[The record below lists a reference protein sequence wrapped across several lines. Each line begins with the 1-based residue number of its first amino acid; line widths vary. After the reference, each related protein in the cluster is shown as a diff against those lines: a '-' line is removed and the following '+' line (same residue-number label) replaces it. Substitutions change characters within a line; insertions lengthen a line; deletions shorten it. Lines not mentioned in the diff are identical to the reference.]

1 MPYIDPTPPRDDSP
15 SNQPSDAD
23 PSSRSESPAEDLP
36 KTPASTHCGGPE
48 PVLTDLQNLK
58 QDDAQI
64 VADSIANLFVEAVAS
79 RLSKLKS
86 LEEHAKE
93 SAENQEETKEEE
105 KEEEEKEEEE
115 TKDEETKDDNANG
128 DESSEAKEEK
138 ELKWT
143 DLLVDEDQDFE
154 LVVDK
159 SPSQI
164 EWSRRKR
171 EEGQQNEHMDRIMSM
186 VGHEKVKAYFLSV
199 LDKISISKRW
209 GKSMDEWSF
218 DLVLHGNDG
227 TGKRRIAQI
236 YAEFLHSVG
245 VVSTRK
251 FAINDS
257 HWASDEDAEAS
268 VIFFSAADNIDRT
281 SEVERILEVSEKS
294 EKSESRSVAILSY
307 KTFSSSSQSA
317 LDISEVSRRRFSNR
331 LSLENYNEKEI
342 LQFLKLLC
350 KKSEYKLQSDN
361 LLEFL
366 ARQIQKRHAGDN
378 GFTNAHKIKDE
389 LEKVWNKSQVRAEE
403 EWCSWAKT
411 HSPEDSQKFSK
422 QDGIT
427 LDDILGPAPENVR
440 SKSEAWKKL
449 EKLVGLEEV
458 KENLGRIF
466 DMAEF
471 NSQQERHG
479 RQPLDASYNL
489 CFLGAPGVG
498 KTTVAEL
505 YSQILSELGIVSR
518 GHIVSKQASDLLG
531 KYVGHSEANTTDA
544 LEDAKGGVLVIDDAH
559 LLYQESCKG
568 KGSSDSFRNGI
579 IDTLVAK
586 ISGGA
591 SEDRC
596 VILCGYTDRMEKMF
610 LNTNPGLQRRFPVE
624 SCLRFEN
631 YDDEQLQ
638 QILRLKMKRDDLIAT
653 DEASEVA
660 REVLNRTRRRPN
672 FGNGGDVE
680 TLLSRAKAR
689 RITRLRNA
697 KCPFLEFQN
706 RPLEPEDFDPDFDRA
721 SRADKHRNAL
731 FQDFVGFDNV
741 IGKFQG
747 YQKMANGMR
756 RCGIDPKSYI
766 PWAFVFSG
774 PPGTG
779 KTSTARKVG
788 RLFYD
793 MGFISSDE
801 VVTCSVTDLIGQYIG
816 STGPKVISQFEQGLG
831 KVLFI
836 DEAYRLVGDSYHK
849 DAIGEIVDTM
859 TNPRFARNMVV
870 ILAGYGDEM
879 ETLLSTN
886 PGLRSRFP
894 TIIEFPHMAPEDCL
908 CLLTR
913 LLAKLNIRLSSSV
926 TASGSAND
934 TIIGMLRVLTG
945 TKGWASGRDVEN
957 LSRTITE
964 RVFTKVGDSE
974 DASEPGALE
983 VSFDELVDCLEAMLK
998 QKGARFLEEV
1008 S

>member
-1 MPYIDPTPPRDDSP
+1 MVPP
-15 SNQPSDAD
+15 DAD
-23 PSSRSESPAEDLP
+23 PSSSSRSESPAEDLP
-36 KTPASTHCGGPE
+36 KTPDSTHCSGPE

-64 VADSIANLFVEAVAS
+64 VADSIANLFVDAVAS
-79 RLSKLKS
+79 RLAKLKS

-93 SAENQEETKEEE
+93 AAENQEATKEEETKEEE
-105 KEEEEKEEEE
+105 SKGEEAKADEEK
-115 TKDEETKDDNANG
+115 
-128 DESSEAKEEK
+128 SEAKEEP

-154 LVVDK
+154 LVDDK

-186 VGHEKVKAYFLSV
+186 VGHEQVKVYFLSV
-199 LDKISISKRW
+199 LDKLSISKRW
-209 GKSMDEWSF
+209 DKSLDEWSF
-218 DLVLHGNDG
+218 DLVLHGKDG
-227 TGKRRIAQI
+227 TGKRRIAQL
-236 YAEFLHSVG
+236 YAEFLHSLG

-251 FAINDS
+251 FTINEN
-257 HWASDEDAEAS
+257 HFPSDEDAEAS
-268 VIFFSAADNIDRT
+268 VIFFSRADGIDQP
-281 SEVERILEVSEKS
+281 SEVTRILEVA
-294 EKSESRSVAILSY
+294 EKSESRTVVIFSY
-307 KTFSSSSQSA
+307 KSFGKSSRRA
-317 LDISEVSRRRFSNR
+317 LDVSEESRRRFSNR
-331 LSLENYNEKEI
+331 LILENYKEKEI
-342 LQFLKLLC
+342 LQLLKLLC

-361 LLEFL
+361 MLEFL
-366 ARQIQKRHAGDN
+366 ARQIQKKHAGKDK
-378 GFTNAHKIKDE
+378 FRNAHKVQE
-389 LEKVWNKSQVRAEE
+389 GLEKVWKKSQTRAEE
-403 EWCSWAKT
+403 EWYNWAKT
-411 HSPEDSQKFSK
+411 HSPEDGQEFLK

-449 EKLVGLEEV
+449 ENMIGLEEV

-489 CFLGAPGVG
+489 CFLGDPGVG

-505 YSQILSELGIVSR
+505 YSQILSELSIVSR

-531 KYVGHSEANTTDA
+531 EYVGHSEANTTRA
-544 LEDAKGGVLVIDDAH
+544 LEEAKGGVLVIDDAH

-579 IDTLVAK
+579 IDTLVAN

-596 VILCGYTDRMEKMF
+596 VILCGYTDRMQKMF

-624 SCLRFEN
+624 SCLKFEN

-638 QILRLKMKRDDLIAT
+638 QILRLKMKRDELTAT

-660 REVLNRTRRRPN
+660 REVLNRSRRRPN

-680 TLLSRAKAR
+680 TLLSRAKTR

-697 KCPFLEFQN
+697 KCPFLEFQE

-721 SRADKHRNAL
+721 TRADKHRNAL

-747 YQKMANGMR
+747 YQKMSNGMR

-788 RLFYD
+788 KLFYD
-793 MGFISSDE
+793 MGFISLDE
-801 VVTCSVTDLIGQYIG
+801 VVSCSVTDLIGQHLG
-816 STGPKVISQFEQGLG
+816 TTGPKVISQFEQGLG

-879 ETLLSTN
+879 ETLISTN

-908 CLLTR
+908 CLLSR
-913 LLAKLNIRLSSSV
+913 LLAKLNIRLSYSV
-926 TASGSAND
+926 TKSGSAND
-934 TIIGMLRVLTG
+934 TIIGMLRALTG
-945 TKGWASGRDVEN
+945 TKGWASGRDIEN

-964 RVFTKVGDSE
+964 RVFTKMGDSE
-974 DASEPGALE
+974 EVGEPGALE
-983 VSFDELVDCLEAMLK
+983 ISFDELVDCLEAMLK
-998 QKGARFLEEV
+998 QKGGRYLEEV

>member
-1 MPYIDPTPPRDDSP
+1 MPYIDPTTPQDDSP
-15 SNQPSDAD
+15 SNQPPDAD
-23 PSSRSESPAEDLP
+23 PSSSRSESPAEDLP
-36 KTPASTHCGGPE
+36 KTPDSTHCGGSE
-48 PVLTDLQNLK
+48 PVLTDLKNLK

-93 SAENQEETKEEE
+93 AAENQEEAKEEETKEEE
-105 KEEEEKEEEE
+105 TKEGE
-115 TKDEETKDDNANG
+115 TNDDNANA

-154 LVVDK
+154 LLVDK

-186 VGHEKVKAYFLSV
+186 VGHEQVKAYFLSV

-227 TGKRRIAQI
+227 TGKRRIAQL

-281 SEVERILEVSEKS
+281 SEVERILEIS
-294 EKSESRSVAILSY
+294 EKSESRLVVILSY
-307 KTFSSSSQSA
+307 KTFGSSSQNV
-317 LDISEVSRRRFSNR
+317 LDTSEVSRRRFSNR
-331 LSLENYNEKEI
+331 LILENYNEKEI
-342 LQFLKLLC
+342 LQLLKLLC
-350 KKSEYKLQSDN
+350 TKPEFKLQSDN

-366 ARQIQKRHAGDN
+366 ARQIQKKHAGKK
-378 GFTNAHKIKDE
+378 FRNAHKVKDE
-389 LEKVWNKSQVRAEE
+389 LEMVWKKSQRRADE
-403 EWCSWAKT
+403 EWYSWAKT
-411 HSPEDSQKFSK
+411 HSPEDGQEFSK

-427 LDDILGPAPENVR
+427 LDDILGPAPENFR

-449 EKLVGLEEV
+449 ENLVGLEEV

-489 CFLGAPGVG
+489 CFLGDPGVG

-531 KYVGHSEANTTDA
+531 EYIGHSEANTTKA
-544 LEDAKGGVLVIDDAH
+544 LEEAKGGVLVIDDAH

-596 VILCGYTDRMEKMF
+596 VILCGYTDRMQKMF
-610 LNTNPGLQRRFPVE
+610 LSTNPGLQKRFPVE
-624 SCLRFEN
+624 SCLKFEN

-638 QILRLKMKRDDLIAT
+638 QILRLKMKRDELTAT

-680 TLLSRAKAR
+680 TLLSRAKIR

-697 KCPFLEFQN
+697 KCPFLEFQD

-756 RCGIDPKSYI
+756 RCGIDPKSYL

-894 TIIEFPHMAPEDCL
+894 TIIEFPHLAPEDCL
-908 CLLTR
+908 CLLSR

-926 TASGSAND
+926 TESGSAND
-934 TIIGMLRVLTG
+934 TIIGMLRALTG
-945 TKGWASGRDVEN
+945 TKGWASGRDIEN

-964 RVFTKVGDSE
+964 RMFTKVGDSE
-974 DASEPGALE
+974 DVFEPGALK
-983 VSFDELVDCLEAMLK
+983 VSFYELVDCLEAMLK
-998 QKGARFLEEV
+998 QKGGRFLEEV